1 MQKILIHYLAGA
13 RENQVDEF
21 PVAVQQEL
29 IVGRDAA
36 AHIRFDA
43 ERDDLVSR
51 QHSKIIQSPW
61 DPSGF
66 QLVDLQSRNGTFLN
80 HKRVYGSERLNH
92 RDVIQL
98 GAGGPEFRFELDPPP
113 ASALQ
118 TDQAAAFGVGAKAT
132 RESWMPEPQGA
143 PRPIGRGTVERM
155 LGDVFTRMKKDH
167 KTSRWVVVAVLG
179 AVIVLGGGV
188 WFYLRQSQAN
198 LAASVAQAKQQSQQD
213 LAHVNDELKKEPA
226 ALEEARK
233 QVEKLEAELQK
244 SNSRNDANVQKLL
257 AELQA
262 QRKQAD
268 DLERAYSGHSRK
280 LSQIPP
286 AGTTT
291 GRTAAPAT
299 EKAAVATATTPP
311 PPAQAPPTTAPAAS
325 PAPVS
330 TAQSLPA
337 GTSFDSVAA
346 KVRSMIDSGQVVEA
360 LGLATQLVQYDSSR
374 WEGYSLAG
382 EAAQK
387 ISDYSLAA
395 DMYRRA
401 APKAPADMRAHLED
415 QARKMQERVGK

>member
-51 QHSKIIQSPW
+51 QHSKIIQNPW

-80 HKRVYGSERLNH
+80 HKRVYGSERLSH

-213 LAHVNDELKKEPA
+213 LAHVNDELKKEPV
-226 ALEEARK
+226 ALEEARR

-268 DLERAYSGHSRK
+268 DLERAFK
-280 LSQIPP
+280 QQKASQVPP
-286 AGTTT
+286 
-291 GRTAAPAT
+291 AAPAPASPVAPAPERT
-299 EKAAVATATTPP
+299 TVATTATPP
-311 PPAQAPPTTAPAAS
+311 PPPQAPPTTAPAAS

-401 APKAPADMRAHLED
+401 APKAPADMRARLED
-415 QARKMQERVGK
+415 QARKMQEKVGK

>member
-167 KTSRWVVVAVLG
+167 KTSRWVVVSVLA

-226 ALEEARK
+226 ALEEARL

-257 AELQA
+257 SELQA

-268 DLERAYSGHSRK
+268 DLERAFK
-280 LSQIPP
+280 QQKASQIPP
-286 AGTTT
+286 AAPTPAGPASE
-291 GRTAAPAT
+291 RTP
-299 EKAAVATATTPP
+299 VATATTPTQP
-311 PPAQAPPTTAPAAS
+311 QAPPTAAPAAS
-325 PAPVS
+325 ISPVS
-330 TAQSLPA
+330 NTQSLPA

-415 QARKMQERVGK
+415 QARKMQEKVGK